1 MSSSNAKS
9 LFGWWT
15 ITQHQKIEK
24 NITVSNPLA
33 GTNYI
38 ISSSSYFQFFF
49 VLVVVWLNKVYQ
61 IDINTLTRLIRNVVV
76 TCEISTHTHI

>member
-1 MSSSNAKS
+1 VLSSNAKS
-9 LFGWWT
+9 LFRWWT

-38 ISSSSYFQFFF
+38 ISSSTYFSI
-49 VLVVVWLNKVYQ
+49 LLC
-61 IDINTLTRLIRNVVV
+61 IGGGLA
-76 TCEISTHTHI
+76 